1 MINLYDGKITDL
13 IQNPL
18 KYNPETVAISYA
30 IQQEKRRIIDRAK
43 GTRTLALIDEL
54 PEKILD
60 VLAVELRTPFYQ
72 GDFSIESKRALIK
85 DTLIFYTYMGTP
97 EAVNRM
103 LSAVFPGS
111 YIEEWFYYGGDPYH
125 FQVIL
130 ETSGIRETAKI
141 STIRRAVQKVKR
153 LTAHMDGLIFQC
165 NIGIVIGTH
174 GQGYKYRS
182 AWPGRTWNGTV
193 PWRDMRG
200 GLEHEELEIET
211 HAAGHSYNAPLNGTQ
226 PWRDMRGGLEHSQV
240 EAETNGHGWLYDSE
254 FTGRPEA
261 GTVPWRSTEGGCAHG
276 EVEAGTE
283 AGAFAYTSP
292 AAGVEPYRSTRP
304 AFQDETLEAGAKGQG
319 YSYRSEAAGRIEAGT
334 EPQRSTGAGTG
345 DGDIE
350 VQAETQGFHFS
361 APLAG
366 TEPKRATTA
375 ALRQQDL
382 GIEADGQ
389 GHPYH
394 ATLAGQAEAGT
405 VPKRAQ
411 GAALGVGELQIDA
424 AAQGYTYAVPTA
436 GQVEAGTHPDRE
448 TGGTAQ
454 DGAFFTTAEA
464 EGFRYKTPICGTFYC
479 KSKQGGG
486 LIAYHRRNRGV

>member
-1 MINLYDGKITDL
+1 MINLYDGQITDL
-13 IQNPL
+13 VQNSL
-18 KYNPETVAISYA
+18 KYNPETIAIAYA
-30 IQQEKRRIIDRAK
+30 VQQEKRRIMDRAK

-54 PEKILD
+54 PEHILD
-60 VLAVELRTPFYQ
+60 ILAVELRTPFYQ
-72 GDFSIESKRALIK
+72 GDFSIKSKRALIK

-111 YIEEWFYYGGDPYH
+111 YIEEWFYYGGGAYH

-141 STIRRAVQKVKR
+141 STIRRAIQKVKR

-165 NIGIVIGTH
+165 NIGIVIDTH

-182 AWPGRTWNGTV
+182 AWPGRTWNGAV

-211 HAAGHSYNAPLNGTQ
+211 DAAGHPYKAPMNGTQ
-226 PWRDMRGGLEHSQV
+226 PWRDMRGGLEHSGIEV
-240 EAETNGHGWLYDSE
+240 DTHGHGCPYASE

-261 GTVPWRSTEGGCAHG
+261 GTVPWRNTEGGYAHG

-283 AGAFAYTSP
+283 AGAFPYMSP

-304 AFQDETLEAGAKGQG
+304 AYQDETLEAGTKGQG
-319 YSYRSEAAGRIEAGT
+319 YGYHSEAAGRVEAGT
-334 EPQRSTGAGTG
+334 TPQRSTGAGIG
-345 DGDIE
+345 NAGIE
-350 VQAETQGFHFS
+350 VEAETQDFHFS

-366 TEPKRATTA
+366 TEPKRSTPA
-375 ALRQQDL
+375 ALREHDL
-382 GIEADGQ
+382 ALDTEGR

-394 ATLAGQAEAGT
+394 ATLAGQVEAGT
-405 VPKRAQ
+405 TPQRSQ
-411 GAALGVGELQIDA
+411 GAALGADELQIA
-424 AAQGYTYAVPTA
+424 ATAQGYTYATLST
-436 GQVEAGTHPDRE
+436 GQVEAGTHPGRD
-448 TGGTAQ
+448 TGGAAR
-454 DGAFFTTAEA
+454 DGAFFATAEA
-464 EGFRYKTPICGTFYC
+464 EGYRYKTPMCGAFYC

>member
-1 MINLYDGKITDL
+1 MINLYDGQITDL
-13 IQNPL
+13 VQNPL
-18 KYNPETVAISYA
+18 KYNPETIAIGYA
-30 IQQEKRRIIDRAK
+30 VLQEKRRIIDRAK

-54 PEKILD
+54 PEEILD

-72 GDFSIESKRALIK
+72 GDFGIESKRALIK

-97 EAVNRM
+97 ESVNRM

-111 YIEEWFYYGGDPYH
+111 YIEEWFYYGGEPYH

-141 STIRRAVQKVKR
+141 STIRRAIKKVKR

-200 GLEHEELEIET
+200 GLEHEELEIEASGT
-211 HAAGHSYNAPLNGTQ
+211 GHGYKAPLNGTQ
-226 PWRDMRGGLEHSQV
+226 PWRDMRGGLGKGELEVDTH
-240 EAETNGHGWLYDSE
+240 GHGWPYSSE
-254 FTGRPEA
+254 FAGKPEA
-261 GTVPWRSTEGGCAHG
+261 GTVPWRNTEGGYAHG
-276 EVEAGTE
+276 EVEAGTD

-304 AFQDETLEAGAKGQG
+304 AFRDGTLEAGTKGQG
-319 YSYRSEAAGRIEAGT
+319 FSYHSEAAGQVEAGT
-334 EPQRSTGAGTG
+334 IPQRNTEAGIG
-345 DGDIE
+345 DSGME
-350 VQAETQGFHFS
+350 VQAETQDFHFS
-361 APLAG
+361 APIAG
-366 TEPKRATTA
+366 TEPKRANPA
-375 ALRQQDL
+375 IFRDQGL
-382 GIEADGQ
+382 GVEATGQ

-394 ATLAGQAEAGT
+394 ATM
-405 VPKRAQ
+405 
-411 GAALGVGELQIDA
+411 
-424 AAQGYTYAVPTA
+424 A
-436 GQVEAGTHPDRE
+436 GQVEAGTTPQRAQGAATGEEDLQVAATGQGYAYAAPAAGQVETGTHPDRD
-448 TGGTAQ
+448 TGGAAQ

>member
-1 MINLYDGKITDL
+1 MINLYDGQITDL
-13 IQNPL
+13 VQNPL
-18 KYNPETVAISYA
+18 KYNPETIAIGYA
-30 IQQEKRRIIDRAK
+30 IQQEKRRIIDRAN

-111 YIEEWFYYGGDPYH
+111 YIEEWFYYGGEPYH

-130 ETSGIRETAKI
+130 ETSGIRETAQI
-141 STIRRAVQKVKR
+141 STIRRAIQKVKR

-211 HAAGHSYNAPLNGTQ
+211 DAAGHAYKVPMNGTQ

-240 EAETNGHGWLYDSE
+240 KAETHGHGWLYDSE

-261 GTVPWRSTEGGCAHG
+261 GTVPWRNTEAGHAHG
-276 EVEAGTE
+276 EVEAGTD

-304 AFQDETLEAGAKGQG
+304 ACQDETLEAETKGRG

-334 EPQRSTGAGTG
+334 EPQHNTGAGIG
-345 DGDIE
+345 DGGIE
-350 VQAETQGFHFS
+350 VHAETQDFHFF

-375 ALRQQDL
+375 ALREHDL
-382 GIEADGQ
+382 GIEAGGQ

-394 ATLAGQAEAGT
+394 TTL
-405 VPKRAQ
+405 
-411 GAALGVGELQIDA
+411 
-424 AAQGYTYAVPTA
+424 A